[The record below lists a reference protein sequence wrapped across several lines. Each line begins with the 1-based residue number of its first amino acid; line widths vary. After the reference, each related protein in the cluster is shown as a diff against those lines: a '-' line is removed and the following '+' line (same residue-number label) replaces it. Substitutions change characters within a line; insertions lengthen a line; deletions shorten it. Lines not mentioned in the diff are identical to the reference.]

1 MPCVIVRKEGVMVT
15 VLKALMEMIW
25 KILDIFAII
34 LLVSI
39 FRKKF
44 IPNNEEV
51 RKRSVAEEKGWKEKV
66 LILIEGLAI
75 YCPLLIFIIDIIAM
89 IDFNVFVVGTI
100 SIVTLIMPKIYE
112 DLDKTDINVG
122 RIIKIIVILTMI
134 FISTFVQ
141 IGNIGDLDLENYRTL
156 IEIVSLICFTLFLT
170 IEREKRRENSKKY
183 MMGTI
188 RKDLYNRSPLLEIS
202 SSYQQLDEICQ
213 HYFLKYKKNY
223 LKIAKREKIK
233 LVEYAN
239 IAKVNKEYWFKPAIW
254 NWKIFWL
261 VNVLITVVMCIVN
274 QDDSWGYILIWE
286 IFFISCFKFLKSVD
300 LSSLEI
306 IVAIYNY
313 DLWGYFIKTNKKVK
327 FIGTVQL
334 LELTKYHVYVHSM
347 LDVAAL
353 CRAVAY
359 SDMHNENKMIQ
370 FVSKNFNDLY
380 NEYFEDDENWVAILP
395 VWIAAM
401 FEFKVVQNIN
411 SDVKKTLNK
420 YLCSE
425 ERNELTAFLESFWKD
440 MMRTKNNDKT
450 IEECQR
456 FINEIDA

>member
-1 MPCVIVRKEGVMVT
+1 M
-15 VLKALMEMIW
+15 
-25 KILDIFAII
+25 
-34 LLVSI
+34 S
-39 FRKKF
+39 
-44 IPNNEEV
+44 
-51 RKRSVAEEKGWKEKV
+51 S
-66 LILIEGLAI
+66 
-75 YCPLLIFIIDIIAM
+75 
-89 IDFNVFVVGTI
+89 IDFYNFVVGTI

-141 IGNIGDLDLENYRTL
+141 IGNIGELDLENYRTL

-286 IFFISCFKFLKSVD
+286 IFLF
-300 LSSLEI
+300 
-306 IVAIYNY
+306 
-313 DLWGYFIKTNKKVK
+313 
-327 FIGTVQL
+327 
-334 LELTKYHVYVHSM
+334 HVS
-347 LDVAAL
+347 
-353 CRAVAY
+353 
-359 SDMHNENKMIQ
+359 
-370 FVSKNFNDLY
+370 NF
-380 NEYFEDDENWVAILP
+380 
-395 VWIAAM
+395 
-401 FEFKVVQNIN
+401 
-411 SDVKKTLNK
+411 
-420 YLCSE
+420 
-425 ERNELTAFLESFWKD
+425 
-440 MMRTKNNDKT
+440 
-450 IEECQR
+450 
-456 FINEIDA
+456 